1 MNTLK
6 FPEYSHE
13 NQLVIRAINVDPL
26 IMEGASDFIS
36 FISLSF
42 VSEETDSYGS
52 VFTQGNFPIE
62 FEVDAKLL
70 LI

>member
-1 MNTLK
+1 
-6 FPEYSHE
+6 
-13 NQLVIRAINVDPL
+13 
-26 IMEGASDFIS
+26 MEGASDFIS

-42 VSEETDSYGS
+42 VSEESNSYGS